1 MNAISVRTVRG
12 LLFLIVGVVFY
23 FYYPF
28 MDSCFSSL
36 VKADF
41 VNSTETVEI
50 IVNLAAYATGFF
62 IIPGIFLL
70 YIWKIAKKM
79 RVDFSRTSRKYAK
92 ERRKK
97 RVAVAVVDE
106 KSITTNN
113 KQLQKDGMAFETKLA
128 ALREELKAELRDE
141 MQHQLDMKAEAEACL
156 TKARAFYKAGN
167 YEIAL
172 NECSRAIA
180 MAPFAVAF
188 YIRGAIH
195 HKIGQDDQALNDLKE
210 AAKLG
215 HPKAQEFLAS
225 NNVSY

>member
-1 MNAISVRTVRG
+1 
-12 LLFLIVGVVFY
+12 
-23 FYYPF
+23 

-36 VKADF
+36 VKADLLD
-41 VNSTETVEI
+41 STETVEI

-62 IIPGIFLL
+62 VIPGIFLL
-70 YIWKIAKKM
+70 YIWMIAKKM
-79 RVDFSRTSRKYAK
+79 GVDFSRTSRKYAK
-92 ERRKK
+92 GCRKK
-97 RVAVAVVDE
+97 RVAVAAVDE

-113 KQLQKDGMAFETKLA
+113 KQSQQDELAFETKRA

-141 MQHQLDMKAEAEACL
+141 MQRQLNMKAEAEACL
-156 TKARAFYKAGN
+156 KKARSLYKAGN
-167 YEIAL
+167 YEMAL
-172 NECSRAIA
+172 DECSSAIT

-195 HKIGQDDQALNDLKE
+195 HKIGRDDQAVNDLKE

-215 HPKAQEFLAS
+215 HPKAQDFLAS